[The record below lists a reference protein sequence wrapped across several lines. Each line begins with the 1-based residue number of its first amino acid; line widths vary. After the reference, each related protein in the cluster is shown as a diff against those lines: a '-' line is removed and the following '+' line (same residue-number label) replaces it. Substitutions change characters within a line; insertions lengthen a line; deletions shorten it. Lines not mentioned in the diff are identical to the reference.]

1 MALKAVLFD
10 FNGIIINDEPIHEQ
24 LIEEILIAE
33 NLRPK
38 RGEFRKYCLGRSDR
52 ACLSDLFSRRG
63 RVLTESYL
71 NQLISRK
78 AKAYQQHIAQ
88 MAELPIYPGL
98 EDLILKLQAAN
109 LKIGLVTG
117 ALRSEVEIVLNR
129 ANLAQYFAVMSTSDD
144 LKVSKPEPDGY
155 LLAVELLNQ
164 EFANLD
170 LQPSECLAVEDTP
183 AGITAA
189 KRAGM
194 QVLGVANTF
203 PFHMIQRQANWT
215 VDYFWDLELERIQE
229 VFSQEKFQPTVTEC

>member
-1 MALKAVLFD
+1 MTLKAVLFD

-24 LIEEILIAE
+24 LIEQILIAE

-38 RGEFRKYCLGRSDR
+38 RGEFRQICLGRSDR

-78 AKAYQQHIAQ
+78 AQAYQERIAEIV
-88 MAELPIYPGL
+88 ELPIYPGL
-98 EDLILKLQAAN
+98 EDFILKLQTAD

-117 ALRSEVEIVLNR
+117 ALLSEVEVVLSR
-129 ANLAQYFAVMSTSDD
+129 AKLAEYFSVITSSED

-164 EFANLD
+164 HFEGLD
-170 LQPSECLAVEDTP
+170 LQPCECLAIEDTP

-189 KRAGM
+189 KNAGM
-194 QVLGVANTF
+194 QVVGVANTY
-203 PFHMIQRQANWT
+203 PFHMMQRQANWT
-215 VDYFWDLELERIQE
+215 VDYFWDLELERIQQA
-229 VFSQEKFQPTVTEC
+229 FSQETLQPSVIE